1 MLLDENH
8 NIKVVD
14 FGLSNTYK
22 SSTDT
27 LKTACGSPCYASP
40 EMIAGKRY
48 LGLDTDIW
56 SLGVILYAMTVGYL
70 PFEDPDTNKLYKKIL
85 SCEYL
90 VPGYVDK
97 QAKDL
102 MKNIMQIDPKKRFNI
117 ADIKKHPWY
126 SKLQQTQ
133 LDGIIVGKDEI
144 PILEQIKLE
153 IESSPQLQFLDGLEK
168 IENQVQMNKHNPL
181 TATYYLLIKKY
192 ERNTDQNLVFGKF
205 TRDKRLEE

>member
-1 MLLDENH
+1 MTGRARGCRPPHGVVLPH
-8 NIKVVD
+8 MNIKIVD

-22 SSTDT
+22 SDIDT

-48 LGLDTDIW
+48 YGLDTDIW
-56 SLGVILYAMTVGYL
+56 SMGVILYAMTVGYL

-102 MKNIMQIDPKKRFNI
+102 MKYIMEIDPKKR
-117 ADIKKHPWY
+117 Y
-126 SKLQQTQ
+126 S
-133 LDGIIVGKDEI
+133 I
-144 PILEQIKLE
+144 
-153 IESSPQLQFLDGLEK
+153 
-168 IENQVQMNKHNPL
+168 
-181 TATYYLLIKKY
+181 
-192 ERNTDQNLVFGKF
+192 
-205 TRDKRLEE
+205 